1 MRKTNP
7 HNELQTSEKGP
18 GNLTFIYVVVFHLS
32 HTAIIFLFFSMP
44 LSALVRTRGAE
55 SVPALACGTHR

>member
-18 GNLTFIYVVVFHLS
+18 GNLSVIYVVVFHLS
-32 HTAIIFLFFSMP
+32 PTALIFIVFLN
-44 LSALVRTRGAE
+44 AV
-55 SVPALACGTHR
+55 VGTAAHPRR